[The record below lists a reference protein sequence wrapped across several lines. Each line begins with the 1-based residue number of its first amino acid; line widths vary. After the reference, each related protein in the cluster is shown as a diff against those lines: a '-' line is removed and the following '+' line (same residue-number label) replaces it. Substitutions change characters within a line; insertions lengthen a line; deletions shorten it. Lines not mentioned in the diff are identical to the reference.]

1 MLARMPFDEGSDAK
15 RRIQCLFTLKAEG
28 LSANARTSPQQQIP
42 RRPVGSVPFDP
53 VAGVVT
59 DIARIDGRLD
69 GFEKCLQRIE
79 KRLELIEA

>member
-1 MLARMPFDEGSDAK
+1 MRSAASNVFSPS
-15 RRIQCLFTLKAEG
+15 RRRGCPPTRGPLR
-28 LSANARTSPQQQIP
+28 NNRIP